1 MQFCERESILLIC
14 VCYVGLCVC
23 YDRKCWD
30 NLPQAKPAFVLLL
43 LDAASKFW
51 KNGQSA
57 VFLGQGAYAV
67 LWLVAGFWCSLF
79 WTENM
84 QMAR

>member
-1 MQFCERESILLIC
+1 M
-14 VCYVGLCVC
+14 VGKAGFGV
-23 YDRKCWD
+23 
-30 NLPQAKPAFVLLL
+30 FGLLL
-43 LDAASKFW
+43 LRCQGKVNGWFAASKFW

-57 VFLGQGAYAV
+57 VFLGQCAYAV

-79 WTENM
+79 WTEKM